1 MNKRSR
7 KTKGLSHRLIA
18 LLLCCICLVAA
29 TPISAV
35 ALETDTAVT
44 GTFSEEPTEKITV
57 EPEITVQPATTVALG
72 DTVNPNTTTLGDTTS
87 SDDVTTSDGTT
98 TNPEDTGTTETDG
111 VAGGTNT
118 DPDGTSTTNPDSTTT
133 PDGTGTT
140 DLDGT
145 TTNSEGTADG
155 TTTNPEG
162 TAGNTTT
169 PDGMTANPDGTTI
182 PDGTGTTNPDGT
194 STPAE
199 GTTPD
204 GAQMMPP
211 DANGL
216 GEPGAGELYAADEV
230 NLTIEQGGV
239 GNSRH
244 SGARFNRYQ
253 VVDETGEIVS
263 GITLTQRRDM
273 VKIEVG
279 SNVAPGQYTIQ
290 YQYRYKLS
298 KDWQYHATLTVI
310 AKPTPVVYTIAF
322 ESGVADVT
330 GVAPR
335 NVSVTQGGSVTFPD
349 NTFTRTG
356 YAFAGWREK
365 DVAGGTIYPAG
376 SSEFVPNMNTTFEAV
391 WEVAP
396 VGEGAQVY
404 YLKTPTSDPDSNE
417 KDQWGR
423 HIGNGTVNTEGAT
436 WTGDRN
442 IFDPVAYVTGMPEGF
457 MRQPDGS
464 WYMPN
469 SGNYTKDYAA
479 IFVAYKAELE
489 QELGVTLTQ
498 EDIEGIYLTP
508 HKISQNNSSNPDKHI
523 DCTIN
528 VKAKNVYAAKFWVK
542 LPNGEMKL
550 ADAKNYKTS
559 DSVNKTSKAPTGANG
574 DYPDTI
580 VQGGITYRF
589 DGWYNETDE
598 LVAEN
603 SWGYKPSD
611 TELSDGTVN
620 FYARYVRADAQLTI
634 QKTVSG
640 NMYDANKEFTFTVT
654 YDSQTETFKLRKDE
668 KKTIPNVPA
677 GATVTVTENPDGYTY
692 SFVSITEGVTKTD
705 QENGVSFTM
714 PANDVTVVIN
724 NDKTVQID
732 TGILLDTLP
741 YILILGV
748 VAVGAILLIK
758 RRRKRDDD

>member
-1 MNKRSR
+1 MNKKSR
-7 KTKGLSHRLIA
+7 KITGLSHRLIA
-18 LLLCCICLVAA
+18 LLLCCACLFAA

-169 PDGMTANPDGTTI
+169 PV
-182 PDGTGTTNPDGT
+182 
-194 STPAE
+194 E
-199 GTTPD
+199 
-204 GAQMMPP
+204 
-211 DANGL
+211 
-216 GEPGAGELYAADEV
+216 
-230 NLTIEQGGV
+230 
-239 GNSRH
+239 
-244 SGARFNRYQ
+244 
-253 VVDETGEIVS
+253 
-263 GITLTQRRDM
+263 
-273 VKIEVG
+273 
-279 SNVAPGQYTIQ
+279 
-290 YQYRYKLS
+290 
-298 KDWQYHATLTVI
+298 
-310 AKPTPVVYTIAF
+310 YTIAF
-322 ESGVADVT
+322 ESGVADAT
-330 GVAPR
+330 GEAPQ

-365 DVAGGTIYPAG
+365 GVADGTIYPAG
-376 SSEFVPNMNTTFEAV
+376 SSEFVPNTDTTFEAV
-391 WEVAP
+391 WKQVYIVTFDTKVNGMPQESITAANGDQINLPNLTKNGYRFLGWKEQTEVDDPSAQIYHSTYTVTKAVTLVAVREVAP

-404 YLKTPTSDPDSNE
+404 YLKTPTSNPDSNE

-423 HIGNGTVNTEGAT
+423 HIGNGTVDTRGAT

-442 IFDPVAYVTGMPEGF
+442 IFNPGAYVTGMPEGF
-457 MRQPDGS
+457 EGQLDGS

-469 SGNYTKDYAA
+469 SGAYIKDYDTIFAA
-479 IFVAYKAELE
+479 YEAELE
-489 QELGVTLTQ
+489 QDLGVTLTQ
-498 EDIEGIYLTP
+498 ADIEAIYLTP
-508 HKISQNNSSNPDKHI
+508 YKISRNNSSYPDKHI

-559 DSVNKTSKAPTGANG
+559 DSVNKTSKAPTGADG
-574 DYPDTI
+574 DYPNTI
-580 VQGGITYRF
+580 VVQGGITYRF

-640 NMYDANKEFTFTVT
+640 NMYDANKAFTFTVT
-654 YDSQTETFKLRKDE
+654 YGGKTETFNLKKDE
-668 KKTIPNVPA
+668 TGTIPNVPA

-705 QENGVSFTM
+705 QKNGVSFTM

-741 YILILGV
+741 YLLILGV
-748 VAVGAILLIK
+748 VAVGAVLMFKK
-758 RRRKRDDD
+758 RRNRDDD